1 MQIEEKYLSE
11 FKGQK
16 FLLLEDME
24 EFVKKTLGAY
34 DAYGERN
41 TLYVVMKRGDK
52 EELELNYSFYDKNY
66 HLEV

>member
-1 MQIEEKYLSE
+1 MKIEETYIEAL
-11 FKGQK
+11 KGQK

-34 DAYGERN
+34 DAYAERG
-41 TLYVVMKRGDK
+41 TVYAVMKRGDK
-52 EELELNYSFYDKNY
+52 EEIEIAYSFYDKNY

>member
-24 EFVKKTLGAY
+24 EFVKKTLDAY

-41 TLYVVMKRGDK
+41 TLYVVMKRGHK
-52 EELELNYSFYDKNY
+52 EELVLNYSFYDKNY

>member
-11 FKGQK
+11 LKDQK
-16 FLLLEDME
+16 FLLLEEME

-34 DAYGERN
+34 DAYGEKN
-41 TLYVVMKRGDK
+41 TLYIIMKRGDK

>member
-1 MQIEEKYLSE
+1 MQIEEKYLTE

-24 EFVKKTLGAY
+24 EFVKKPLGAY
-34 DAYGERN
+34 DAYCEKN
-41 TLYVVMKRGDK
+41 TLYIIMKRGDK
-52 EELELNYSFYDKNY
+52 EEIELNYSFSDKNY

>member
-41 TLYVVMKRGDK
+41 ILYVIMKRGDK

>member
-11 FKGQK
+11 LKDQK
-16 FLLLEDME
+16 FLLLEEME

-34 DAYGERN
+34 DAYGEKN
-41 TLYVVMKRGDK
+41 TLYVIMKRGDR